1 MGLPDCDCLAPGKY
15 ADLAVIDLSRP
26 SMRPIIAPA
35 ENLVYSGSKDC
46 VRLTMVAGRILY
58 ENGEFHVG
66 ESAERI
72 ISEAEK
78 YTKEL
83 TA

>member
-1 MGLPDCDCLAPGKY
+1 
-15 ADLAVIDLSRP
+15 
-26 SMRPIIAPA
+26 
-35 ENLVYSGSKDC
+35 
-46 VRLTMVAGRILY
+46 MVAGRILY

-83 TA
+83 IA